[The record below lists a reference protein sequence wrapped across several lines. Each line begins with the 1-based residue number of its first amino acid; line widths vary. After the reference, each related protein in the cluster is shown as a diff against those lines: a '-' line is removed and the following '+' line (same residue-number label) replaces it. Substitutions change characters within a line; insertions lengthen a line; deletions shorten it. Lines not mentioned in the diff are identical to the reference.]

1 MNFSF
6 SAEEQRFQQ
15 RVRDFFL
22 KERVIAEKAKEE
34 WDSGMGLGPYCW
46 KILGM
51 MGERGWICPTWPKRY
66 GGLELSYVYKYIIM
80 EVLHHFTDIYTLVGA
95 GMAGPVILKRGTEEQ
110 KEKYLPQIA
119 RGEVEYALGYTEPEA
134 GSDLAS
140 LSMKAEDKG
149 DHFLINGSKL
159 FNTRIHYSRYH
170 WLGARTAVLDKKFKG
185 ISLFIVDWKD
195 TPGITIRP
203 IWTVGGRRTN
213 EVFYDNVKLPR
224 ECLVGEI
231 HKGFYYILEA
241 LDYERIS
248 TVGGLQR
255 DLQEITGYVK
265 ATGKYKDPLVR
276 QKLAQLAIDIES
288 AKLLAFRVAWMLD
301 QGKIPN
307 YEAGMLKMLVA
318 ETEQTLINTAMQ
330 ILGPYGQVK
339 KGSKWAQMD
348 GKYEWLYRDTLETL
362 ITRGTSEIM
371 RNIIAQRGLGLPK
384 DQ

>member
-1 MNFSF
+1 MDFSF
-6 SAEEQRFQQ
+6 SVEEERFQEE
-15 RVRDFFL
+15 VRDFFV
-22 KERVIAEKAKEE
+22 KERETAEKAKEE
-34 WDSGMGLGPYCW
+34 WDSGMGLGPQCW

-51 MGERGWICPTWPKRY
+51 MGKRGWVCPTWPKRY
-66 GGLELSYVYKYIIM
+66 GGLELSYIYKYIIM
-80 EVLHHFTDIYTLVGA
+80 ELLHHFTDVYTLVGA

-110 KEKYLPQIA
+110 KEKYLPEIA

-159 FNTRIHYSRYH
+159 FNTRVHYSRYH

-185 ISLFIVDWKD
+185 ISLFIVDLKE

-213 EVFYDNVKLPR
+213 EVFYDNVKLPKD
-224 ECLVGEI
+224 CLVGEV

-255 DLQEITGYVK
+255 DLQEIVGYAK
-265 ATGKYKDPLVR
+265 DAGKSKDPLVR
-276 QKLAQLAIDIES
+276 QRLAQLAIEIES

-318 ETEQTLINTAMQ
+318 ETEQALVNTAMQ
-330 ILGPYGQVK
+330 ILGPHGQVK

-371 RNIIAQRGLGLPK
+371 RNIIAQRGLGLPR
-384 DQ
+384 D